1 MDDLETDKIVMKT
14 AKKDCNGCFACTS
27 DLKAEAENLRAHF
40 KCVIKKGDL
49 IL

>member
-1 MDDLETDKIVMKT
+1 METDKTVTKT
-14 AKKDCNGCFACTS
+14 AKKDCNRCFAYAS